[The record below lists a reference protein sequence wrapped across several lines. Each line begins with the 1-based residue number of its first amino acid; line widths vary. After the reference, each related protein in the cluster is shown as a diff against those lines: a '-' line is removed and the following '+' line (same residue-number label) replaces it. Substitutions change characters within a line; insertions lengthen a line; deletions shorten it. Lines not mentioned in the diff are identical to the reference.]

1 MDLDDLKQAWQK
13 QEKQLKNS
21 WQLNLELLRTINL
34 DKAKSRMD
42 SLTRITAIT
51 LAFYLGSALLFAFF
65 AVQNMGKLQ
74 FVLSGG
80 LLAFWSGLIA
90 TGSMQQLG
98 LIAQID
104 YSEPIPV
111 LQKKLETLKLVILK
125 YLRLGVWIL
134 PFFMVFVVVGF
145 KALLGIDIITVGDT
159 KWLIVQAIISI
170 AFIPLTI
177 WLYKKLSPEN
187 IDKKWMNTL
196 LKGAGSQISEALEC
210 IKKIEQFER
219 NG

>member
-1 MDLDDLKQAWQK
+1 MDLDNLKQAWQK
-13 QEKQLKNS
+13 QEKQLQNS
-21 WQLNLELLRTINL
+21 WKLNLELLRTINL

-51 LAFYLGSALLFAFF
+51 LVFYLGSALLFAFF
-65 AVQNMGKLQ
+65 AVQNIGKMQ

-80 LLAFWSGLIA
+80 LLAFWASLIA
-90 TGSMQQLG
+90 SGSMRQLG

-111 LQKKLETLKLVILK
+111 LQKKLETLKLVILR

-134 PFFMVFVVVGF
+134 PFYMAFVVIGF
-145 KALLGIDIITVGDT
+145 KVLLGIDIIAFGDT
-159 KWLIVQAIISI
+159 KWLIVQAMLSI

-187 IDKKWMNTL
+187 INKEWVNTL
-196 LKGAGSQISEALEC
+196 LKGAGSQISDALEC
-210 IKKIEQFER
+210 IKKIEQFEE
-219 NG
+219 N